1 MTGHKK
7 AAPRGQNKTMKRI
20 KNLITPSKRGAMSPR
35 DNDQNLASIK
45 TAMQNLN
52 QHMSGM
58 EQRGAI
64 AFEEFLNVLVA
75 DPMVV
80 IRNVFQVFHDMM
92 KAYVG
97 EGLDEYSDDPESIHY
112 VHYDCSELFVEG
124 SDHPFFADR
133 LFANRLISL
142 VEALKR
148 GAQQN
153 KIYLFK
159 GPPGCGKSTFLNNL
173 LMKFEEYANTDA
185 GLRYEAVW
193 RFDRKILGGLRDFET
208 HPVLERLS
216 QLLDN
221 TLTDP
226 PNPDAVAGSDN
237 SLQGA
242 EAYMAANYLADDF
255 IEVPCP
261 SHDNPMLMI
270 PKQHRR
276 EFFDDLFKNDE
287 FKWKLST
294 EKEYDWVF
302 RDNPCTICS
311 SLYEALLY
319 RLQSP
324 QKVFNM
330 LYARPY
336 RFNRRLGEGISVFNP
351 GDKPLRQNIMSNAI
365 LQRRINSLLS
375 DSNQV
380 KYIFSQYAKTN
391 NGIYAL
397 MDVKSHNTERLI
409 ELHNI
414 ISEGIHKVED
424 IEENV
429 NSLLLAVMNPEDEKN
444 IQGFQSFLDRVE
456 YINIPYVMDLA
467 TEVEIYRNIF
477 GKHIDERFLPR
488 TLHNF
493 ARVIIASRLN
503 TKSEAMLEW
512 IGDPNKYRLYC
523 DENLQLLKMEIY
535 TGYIPAWLRD
545 EDRKRLTAKRR
556 RNIIA
561 ESETEGEHG
570 ISGRDS
576 IKIFNQF
583 FSAYAKEDKL
593 INMSDLCKFFTKI
606 HKDVKDLIP
615 AGFLDSLLRMY
626 DYTILQEV
634 KESLYYYNEEQ
645 ISRDIQNYLFAINFE
660 LGSVVTCTYTGQKLE
675 INDEFL
681 MGIEQRLLGV
691 KTDSSQR
698 TAFRKAS
705 QKEYTTRTL
714 TQEIMVEGLPITAS
728 KIYQSMLDRY
738 VYNLKEKVLDPFL
751 ENENF
756 RRAIKDY
763 NEEDFKTYDK
773 RIRDDVS
780 FLINNLC
787 EKYHYIEQGAKEVCM
802 YVIDNDLA
810 KKFANP

>member
-1 MTGHKK
+1 
-7 AAPRGQNKTMKRI
+7 MKNI
-20 KNLITPSKRGAMSPR
+20 KNLLVPSKKKATLPPHDDQGVKNIKKAMY
-35 DNDQNLASIK
+35 
-45 TAMQNLN
+45 NLN
-52 QHMSGM
+52 ENMSGL
-58 EQRGAI
+58 EQRSAI
-64 AFEEFLNVLVA
+64 PFEVFLNELVA
-75 DPMVV
+75 DPPAV
-80 IRNVFQVFHDMM
+80 IRNVFQVFHDMI
-92 KAYVG
+92 KVYVG

-112 VHYDCSELFVEG
+112 VLYDCSELFVEG
-124 SDHPFFADR
+124 TDHPFFADR

-142 VEALKR
+142 VEAWKR

-173 LMKFEEYANTDA
+173 LRKFEEFANTDV

-193 RFDRKILGGLRDFET
+193 RFNRKILGRLSDFET
-208 HPVLERLS
+208 HPVLEKLS
-216 QLLDN
+216 QLLDSSLSEQSDMMAEN
-221 TLTDP
+221 
-226 PNPDAVAGSDN
+226 GSRN
-237 SLQGA
+237 SLQGS
-242 EAYMAANYLADDF
+242 EAYMAANYLASDF

-261 SHDNPMLMI
+261 SHDNPILII

-311 SLYEALLY
+311 ALYEALLN

-324 QKVFNM
+324 QKVFDM

-351 GDKPLRQNIMSNAI
+351 GDKPLRENIMSNAI
-365 LQRRINSLLS
+365 LQRRINSLLR

-414 ISEGIHKVED
+414 ISEGVHKVED

-477 GKHIDERFLPR
+477 GKHIDEGFLPR
-488 TLHNF
+488 VLHNF
-493 ARVIIASRLN
+493 ARVIISSRLN
-503 TKSEAMLEW
+503 LKSEAMLEW

-535 TGYIPAWLRD
+535 TGYIPEWLKE

-561 ESETEGEHG
+561 ESEKEGEHG

-583 FSAYAKEDKL
+583 YSAYAKDDKL

-606 HKDVKDLIP
+606 HKEVKDLIP

-626 DYTILQEV
+626 DYTVLQEV

-645 ISRDIQNYLFAINFE
+645 ISREIQNYLFAINFE
-660 LGSVVTCTYTGQKLE
+660 IGSTETCTYTKEKLE
-675 INDEFL
+675 VTEEFL
-681 MGIEQRLLGV
+681 EGIERHLLGT
-691 KTDSSQR
+691 KADSSQR
-698 TAFRKAS
+698 IAFRKSS

-714 TQEIMVEGLPITAS
+714 TQEIMVDGLPITET
-728 KIYQSMLDRY
+728 KIYKAMHDRY

-763 NEEDFKTYDK
+763 NQEDFKTYDK

-780 FLINNLC
+780 YLINNLC
-787 EKYHYIEQGAKEVCM
+787 QKSGYLEQGAKEVCI

>member
-1 MTGHKK
+1 
-7 AAPRGQNKTMKRI
+7 
-20 KNLITPSKRGAMSPR
+20 
-35 DNDQNLASIK
+35 
-45 TAMQNLN
+45 
-52 QHMSGM
+52 
-58 EQRGAI
+58 
-64 AFEEFLNVLVA
+64 
-75 DPMVV
+75 VV